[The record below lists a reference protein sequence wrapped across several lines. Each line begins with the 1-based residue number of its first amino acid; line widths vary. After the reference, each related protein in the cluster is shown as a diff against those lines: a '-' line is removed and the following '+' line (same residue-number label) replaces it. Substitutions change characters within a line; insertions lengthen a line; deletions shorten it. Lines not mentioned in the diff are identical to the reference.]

1 MRELRNSHDSK
12 TPGHSSSAEKSALV
26 RYLQEIEN
34 IPVLSPSE
42 ERELAILARRGDA
55 AAQKEL
61 VRRNLRFV
69 VTVARQYA
77 RHGVPLEDLI
87 NEGNIGL
94 MRATARF
101 DPARGFRLI
110 SYAVWWI
117 RQSIMSYL
125 TDHSRIVRIPAGK
138 VHGLAKLARESE
150 RLMQEFGCAP
160 SPEELALRLQLSPEQ
175 VEGLQNLPTHHFS
188 LDEPAEG
195 EESDFEVDTLEDPS
209 STEDWLVETLRTHDI
224 QSALDILDRREA
236 DILRRYFG
244 LGTDEPESLQ
254 SIGED
259 YGVTRERV
267 RQLRDRALWKL
278 RNSIHAA
285 LLAEYAM

>member
-1 MRELRNSHDSK
+1 MSK
-12 TPGHSSSAEKSALV
+12 PRRIDAEDPSPAVAEHSALW
-26 RYLQEIEN
+26 RYLHEIEN
-34 IPVLSPSE
+34 IPVLTVAE
-42 ERELAILARRGDA
+42 EQALATRARRGDA

-94 MRATARF
+94 MRATQRF

-117 RQSIMSYL
+117 RQSILSYL
-125 TDHSRIVRIPAGK
+125 TDHSRLVRIPAGK
-138 VHGLAKLARESE
+138 VHGLAHLARETE
-150 RLMQEFGCAP
+150 HLMHQCGCVPDVDALARRLRQTPAQIE
-160 SPEELALRLQLSPEQ
+160 
-175 VEGLQNLPTHHFS
+175 VLQNLPTQHFS
-188 LDEPAEG
+188 LDELAEG
-195 EESDFEVDTLEDPS
+195 EIAPFEVDTLEDPS
-209 STEDWLVETLRTHDI
+209 SRIEDWLVGTLLVDDLET
-224 QSALDILDRREA
+224 AFEVLDSREA

-244 LGTDEPESLQ
+244 LGRRAPESLQ
-254 SIGED
+254 SIGAL
-259 YGVTRERV
+259 YGITRERV

-278 RNSIHAA
+278 RTSPHAG
-285 LLAEYAM
+285 LLAEYAS

>member
-1 MRELRNSHDSK
+1 MREPRESLDVTTSGS
-12 TPGHSSSAEKSALV
+12 SSSAEKSALQ
-26 RYLQEIEN
+26 RYLHEIEN
-34 IPVLSPSE
+34 IPVLTPSE
-42 ERELAILARRGDA
+42 ERELALRARHGDA
-55 AAQKEL
+55 TAQKEL

-138 VHGLAKLARESE
+138 VHGLARLARESE
-150 RLMQEFGCAP
+150 RLLQECGYAP
-160 SPEELALRLQLSPEQ
+160 SADELAKRLHITPEQ
-175 VEGLQNLPTHHFS
+175 VETLQQLPTYHFS

-195 EESDFEVDTLEDPS
+195 EESDFEVDTLEDPN

-224 QSALDILDRREA
+224 QSAMDILDRREA

-244 LGTDEPESLQ
+244 LNADEPESLQ

-278 RNSIHAA
+278 RHSAHAD
-285 LLAEYAM
+285 LLSEYTM